1 MILLI
6 TYDGDPAAAAAETLL
21 RARGVPFT
29 RFEALRFPTCASVT
43 QRFGPRGSIE
53 RRLVVDGRKLDLAE
67 VTAVWHRRHRVIG
80 SPEIHDPRMRKFA
93 EIEAEQVLLQTW
105 SDLPVRFLPA
115 PLAVIRA
122 GQEKL
127 RQLRL
132 ATALGLEIPPTLVTT
147 DPDELLVFH
156 REHDGRVITKLLA
169 STSMCDSGLSQ
180 EYVRF
185 TETLSVRDLAARD
198 SVRLCPVYAQAKVP
212 KALELRITVVGQRV
226 FAAEIHSQTNRH
238 GRDDW
243 RKAGPSA
250 VPYRRHSLPRP
261 LADRCVALTQT
272 LGLTYGAIDMVV
284 RPDGAYVFLEIN
296 PAGEYHWIE
305 QRTGLPI
312 TAAIVDFL
320 TRPVAVRRS
329 A

>member
-6 TYDGDPAAAAAETLL
+6 SYEGDPAAAAAEPLL
-21 RARGVPFT
+21 RARGVPFV
-29 RFEALRFPTCASVT
+29 RFEALHFPMRSGIT
-43 QRFGPRGSIE
+43 QRFGARGSIE
-53 RRLVVDGRKLDLAE
+53 RRLVVDGRTIDLAE

-80 SPEIHDPRMRKFA
+80 SPEIADLRMRKFA

-132 ATALGLEIPPTLVTT
+132 ATAFGLEIPPTLVTT
-147 DPDELLVFH
+147 DPDELLAFP

-169 STSMCDSGLSQ
+169 STSMCDAGLSS
-180 EYVRF
+180 EYLRF
-185 TETLSVRDLAARD
+185 TEPLSVRDLAARD
-198 SVRLCPVYAQAKVP
+198 SVRLCPVYAQANVP
-212 KALELRITVVGQRV
+212 KALELRITVVGARV
-226 FAAEIHSQTNRH
+226 FAAEIHSQSARH

-243 RKAGPSA
+243 RKAGPA
-250 VPYRRHSLPRP
+250 GVPYHRHSLSRTI
-261 LADRCVALTQT
+261 ADRCVAITKA
-272 LGLTYGAIDMVV
+272 LGLTYGAIDMIL
-284 RPDGAYVFLEIN
+284 RPDGTYVFLEIN
-296 PAGEYHWIE
+296 PAGEYQWVE
-305 QRTGLPI
+305 KRTGMPI

-320 TRPVAVRRS
+320 TQPAAVRRS